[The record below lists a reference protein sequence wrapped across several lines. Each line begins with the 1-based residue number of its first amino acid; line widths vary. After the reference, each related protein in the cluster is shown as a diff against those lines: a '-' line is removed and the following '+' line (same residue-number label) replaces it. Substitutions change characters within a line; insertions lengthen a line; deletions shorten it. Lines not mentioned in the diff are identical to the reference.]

1 MRIVALVFALPILAA
16 LFALLERFFGV
27 LPHKSVFR
35 RERLLDFGYWF
46 FTPVVSHTLSSFVIA
61 AVVLLMGGNS
71 ATWFTAQAKWL
82 QIVETLVAADLLG
95 YLGHRAFHRRPLWR
109 IHAVH
114 HSSVDLD
121 WLAATRVHPL
131 NEIGMRL
138 FQVVPLYLLGFRGG
152 ALAAV
157 APLLTIWAVV
167 VHDNLR
173 WDLGPLRYLITS
185 PAFHRWHHTTE
196 EAGLDKNF
204 AGLFP
209 WIDALFGTFHLPRDR
224 QPLRFGIAVAR
235 AGEPAP
241 HIEIATAR

>member
-1 MRIVALVFALPILAA
+1 MRVVALAAALPILAL
-16 LFALLERFFGV
+16 LFALLERWFGA

-35 RERLLDFGYWF
+35 RERLPDFGYWF
-46 FTPVVSHTLSSFVIA
+46 LTPLVSHTLSSLVIGA
-61 AVVLLMGGNS
+61 AVLLIGGQS
-71 ATWFTAQAKWL
+71 QTWFTAQSKTL
-82 QIVETLVAADLLG
+82 QIIETLVAADLLG

-114 HSSVDLD
+114 HSAVDLD

-173 WDLGPLRYLITS
+173 WNLGPLRYVIVS
-185 PAFHRWHHTTE
+185 PAFHRWHHSSE
-196 EAGLDKNF
+196 DEGLDKNF

-209 WIDALFGTFHLPRDR
+209 WIDALFGTLHLPRDR
-224 QPLRFGIAVAR
+224 QPERFGLRLHFGA
-235 AGEPAP
+235 
-241 HIEIATAR
+241 